1 MDTQNFK
8 KSIFEKVFDLPAVSK
23 EIEKDFSLDEF
34 LENNTSLISNVS
46 PSKVCNYLLQCA
58 TTLATKKYPADII
71 KNVYNAESVKFAI
84 LANQKNLIDTP
95 IYKKLAKIFYEILVN
110 SSNYTIMYK
119 ASSMKFSRVTKI
131 EPTHPMEFY
140 WLIPLFINTKVLT
153 SINLNNIIEE
163 QINISRAVEDYT
175 EGYEYF
181 VQNVSSFDKSNY
193 KQFVQD
199 GLIEMI
205 RKSKQ

>member
-1 MDTQNFK
+1 MDTKNFRK
-8 KSIFEKVFDLPAVSK
+8 LIFEKVFDLPAVHK

-34 LENNTSLISNVS
+34 LDNNSSLISNVS
-46 PSKVCNYLLQCA
+46 PSKVCTYLLQCA
-58 TTLATKKYPADII
+58 TTLANKKYPADII
-71 KNVYNAESVKFAI
+71 KNVYNAESIKFAI
-84 LANQKNLIDTP
+84 LANQKNIIETP
-95 IYKKLAKIFYEILVN
+95 MYKKLAKIFFDILVN

-119 ASSMKFSRVTKI
+119 ASAMKFSRVTKI

-140 WLIPLFINTKVLT
+140 WLIPLFINLKVLT

-163 QINISRAVEDYT
+163 QIDISRAVEDYT

-181 VQNVSSFDKSNY
+181 VNNVTNFDKANY

-199 GLIEMI
+199 GLIEM
-205 RKSKQ
+205 KSKE